1 MILFFDTETTGLP
14 KNWKAPITDLDNWPR
29 LVQLAYLIYDF
40 RGNLIYSCNEI
51 VKPNGFTIPKEASNV
66 HGITTEKAIQ
76 RGSDINDVFELFN
89 IHLKR
94 SKVIVAHNMAYDE
107 KIIGSELIRLGI
119 ENLIDDKE
127 KICTMES
134 TVDLCKIEGPYG
146 FKWPKLEELHRF
158 LFKCDF
164 EGAHDALADIQA
176 TAKCFWELRKMKEIN
191 CEYINTK
198 REIQKMELSARIAN
212 LITPK
217 NNQIT
222 EEDSKSIIKLLESNP
237 EFTLSLLSLHY
248 SFSAYEINLYWDI
261 LIKGDA
267 HYSYYMSD
275 NWTLFKPKYG
285 LCFNRNIN
293 WTKELID
300 KWTLGIWD
308 PFIGVIVGT
317 NIGNIN
323 IGEESKI
330 QNLIPLNIKEEF
342 EILNNCIILNWQDT
356 LEPGDINENPDEFE
370 GPNVI
375 NTDIYN
381 QHLVQLDFSEFE
393 LIYKEKK
400 SKILY
405 NESIWENTLKEIL
418 TKEWITQFLMS
429 QLKIFKTRNLNNPI
443 NDEKNKVIEDAI
455 NLNKSILISYLNY
468 DNELTERIVSEVN
481 FSLNVLSE
489 ESLEQYNI
497 DFSYI
502 SGKCLLRNEMRTFKI
517 ERIKK
522 IELIDNDQSIQN
534 GQNEEFV
541 DLPF

>member
-14 KNWKAPITDLDNWPR
+14 KNWKASVTDLDNWPR

-94 SKVIVAHNMAYDE
+94 AKVIVAHNMSYDE
-107 KIIGSELIRLGI
+107 KIIGSELIRLGV

-134 TVDLCKIEGPYG
+134 TVDLCKIEGPFG

-176 TAKCFWELRKMKEIN
+176 TAKCFWELVKIKEIN
-191 CEYINTK
+191 CEYINLK
-198 REIQKMELSARIAN
+198 SEIQKMELRARIAN

-217 NNQIT
+217 NNQKT
-222 EEDSKSIIKLLESNP
+222 KEDSKSVIKLLESNP
-237 EFTLSLLSLHY
+237 EFTLLLLSLHY
-248 SFSAYEINLYWDI
+248 SFSSYEIIFFWDI
-261 LIKGDA
+261 LVKGDA

-275 NWTLFKPKYG
+275 NFSYFNPKFG

-293 WTKELID
+293 WTKELKD
-300 KWTLGIWD
+300 KWTLGICD
-308 PFIGVIVGT
+308 PFIGVIAGT
-317 NIGNIN
+317 NLSYIDL
-323 IGEESKI
+323 GEEYDLE
-330 QNLIPLNIKEEF
+330 NLIPLSVKKELDA
-342 EILNNCIILNWQDT
+342 INDCLISGWYDT
-356 LEPGDINENPDEFE
+356 LGPVDIDQNPDEFE

-375 NTDIYN
+375 NPDIYN
-381 QHLVQLDFSEFE
+381 QHLDQLDFSEFE
-393 LIYKEKK
+393 LIYEEKK

-418 TKEWITQFLMS
+418 TKEWVTQFLTG
-429 QLKIFKTRNLNNPI
+429 QLKIFKTRNLDNSI
-443 NDEKNKVIEDAI
+443 NEQKNKLIEDAI
-455 NLNKSILISYLNY
+455 NLNKSILISYMNY

-481 FSLNVLSE
+481 FSPNVLPQR
-489 ESLEQYNI
+489 SLEYYNI

-502 SGKCLLRNEMRTFKI
+502 SGKCSLRNEMRTFKI
-517 ERIKK
+517 ERIIK
-522 IELIDNDQSIQN
+522 IELITNNKSS
-534 GQNEEFV
+534 
-541 DLPF
+541 